1 MNTWH
6 SIIKYAAIALA
17 VLIII
22 GVISGIMFVLS
33 HFVPGFANNAVGE
46 DKTYEIKD
54 EISVLDIDIHAINLE
69 VRTTTDSTIR
79 VESNYKYL
87 TVTEKDNRLLIKDKK
102 AFFLNYQG
110 KAIIRLYIPDD
121 KLFDTIEI
129 NTGAGK
135 ADLKNLQTKFIYMN
149 FGAGKVDLR
158 NISARVNASLETG
171 AGQLTIRNSTF
182 NNLNL
187 NMGVGQFEFSGKLT
201 GRNILKMGVGS
212 SQIDLS
218 GSLDDYTVKIEKGIG
233 EIRVNNKKVQSDTQ
247 LGQGDIELFFEGG
260 VGSAWINFS
269 E

>member
-17 VLIII
+17 ILIIV

-33 HFVPGFANNAVGE
+33 HIVPGFVNNAVGE
-46 DKTYEIKD
+46 EKTYEIKGD
-54 EISVLDIDIHAINLE
+54 ISALDINIHAINLE
-69 VRTTTDSTIR
+69 VRTTTDSKIR

-102 AFFLNYQG
+102 AFFLNFQG
-110 KAIIRLYIPDD
+110 KSIIRLYIPDN
-121 KLFDTIEI
+121 KVFDRIDI

-135 ADLKNLQTKFIYMN
+135 ADMENLQTKIIYMD
-149 FGAGKVDLR
+149 FGAGKADLR
-158 NISARVNASLETG
+158 NISASDNASLKTG
-171 AGQLTIRNSTF
+171 AGQLTISNSTF

-187 NMGVGQFEFSGKLT
+187 NMGVGQFEFSGTLT
-201 GRNILKMGVGS
+201 GQNMLKMGVGS

-218 GSLDDYTVKIEKGIG
+218 GSLNDYTVKIEKGIG